1 MIYKSF
7 NDLAIEKYPMAT
19 VGELFVYGILRRNL
33 PTDCIIHCQPSVF
46 GGRRRPDFIVQ
57 RVNYGACII
66 EVKDWSMGLYHYE
79 VERKNFLVTS
89 TNQVLDHPVKQV
101 KQYKDHIF
109 EDLGYGPQK
118 VLNSSLFGVIRE
130 VVIFTNVLDGDIY
143 RYDTHS
149 TVIGRKA
156 LLRDQKELLEFLGL
170 DRRPKE
176 YTADFHARMHTALYG
191 SREPKEP
198 VINVTLTKKQEES
211 LLLPPSRRRKFR
223 GPAGSGKTHLAIEA
237 ARRAAIKNK
246 PVLILVYNI
255 TMRNHYKRLI
265 ERVPPAFERR
275 LITVA
280 TFHTQLRDLLTEIA
294 ESEYIQADSAK
305 SLLQRYLGQASSYG
319 NDDSVT
325 EKAVRYAIDSR
336 LHSESKYA
344 TVIIDEGQD
353 FKPEWMEAMESFYKE
368 DSGEFLVFADEAQN
382 VFSRDR
388 DEEGKTS
395 TNIVGQW
402 YHLPIV
408 FRHSGQIGALCKQ
421 YRAVVTNETVGEQ
434 QQSAFEEE
442 TIVVYECRVPS
453 VYDRAILLTTQ
464 LLDQHPNETIAVIA
478 SSKEAL
484 VRIASLLE
492 DVHHVR
498 TSRIVETFIERDKL
512 LYNAVRECHIEAVKL
527 GDTKVFL
534 SEIRNYLKYDKTDT
548 SSLEPTLEMKVQL
561 ANVYEKIRHEYEKA
575 LKNSFPNPDAHVW
588 IVTTHSMKGLQ
599 ADHVVFIHDE
609 TGTGTSDHELVYTA
623 ISRARKSLTILDVLE
638 NEELRQAYER
648 TL

>member
-1 MIYKSF
+1 MIYESF
-7 NDLAIEKYPMAT
+7 NGLAIEKYPMAT
-19 VGELFVYGILRRNL
+19 VGELFVYGILRRGL
-33 PTDCIIHCQPSVF
+33 PADCIIHTQPTVF
-46 GGRRRPDFIVQ
+46 GGRRRPDFIIQ
-57 RVNYGACII
+57 RAGHGACII
-66 EVKDWSMGLYHYE
+66 EVKDWSMGLYQYE
-79 VERKNFLVTS
+79 VGQKNFRVTS
-89 TNQVLDHPVKQV
+89 TNQVLEHPVKQV
-101 KQYKDHIF
+101 KQYKGHIF
-109 EDLGYGPQK
+109 EDLGFGPKK
-118 VLNSSLFGVIRE
+118 VLNAAMFGVIRE
-130 VVIFTNVLDGDIY
+130 VVIFTNVLDGNAY
-143 RYDTHS
+143 HYDQYS
-149 TVIGRKA
+149 TVIGRTA
-156 LLRDQKELLEFLGL
+156 LLSERQELLRLLGL
-170 DRRPKE
+170 NRRLNE
-176 YTADFHARMHTALYG
+176 YTDELHARMYSAL
-191 SREPKEP
+191 SLSNEPKEP
-198 VINVTLTKKQEES
+198 VINITLTKKQEES
-211 LLLPPSRRRKFR
+211 LVLPPSRRRKFR
-223 GPAGSGKTHLAIEA
+223 GPAGSSKTHLAVEA
-237 ARRAAIKNK
+237 AKRTAITEQ

-294 ESEYIQADSAK
+294 ENDHIQEDTAK
-305 SLLQRYLGQASSYG
+305 SLLQGYLGQASSFG

-325 EKAVRYAIDSR
+325 DRAVRYAIDSR
-336 LHSESKYA
+336 LHSEARFA

-382 VFSRDR
+382 VFSRDK

-395 TNIVGQW
+395 TNIAGQW

-408 FRHSGQIGALCKQ
+408 FRHSGQIGALCKH
-421 YRAVVTNETVGEQ
+421 YRAVVTNEAVVEQ

-442 TIVVYECRVPS
+442 TRVVYECRVPS
-453 VYDRAILLTTQ
+453 VYDRAILLATQ
-464 LLDQHPNETIAVIA
+464 LLDERPNETIAIIA

-492 DVHHVR
+492 DVHYVR

-512 LYNAVRECHIEAVKL
+512 LNNAIRECHAETVKL

-534 SEIRNYLKYDKTDT
+534 SEIRNYLKYNKTDR
-548 SSLEPTLEMKVQL
+548 SSLDPTLEMKVQL
-561 ANVYEKIRHEYEKA
+561 ASVYEKNRHEYEKA
-575 LKNSFPNPDAHVW
+575 LKNNFPESDANVW

-609 TGTGTSDHELVYTA
+609 TGTGASDHELVYTA
-623 ISRARKSLTILDVLE
+623 ISRARKSLTILDVLD